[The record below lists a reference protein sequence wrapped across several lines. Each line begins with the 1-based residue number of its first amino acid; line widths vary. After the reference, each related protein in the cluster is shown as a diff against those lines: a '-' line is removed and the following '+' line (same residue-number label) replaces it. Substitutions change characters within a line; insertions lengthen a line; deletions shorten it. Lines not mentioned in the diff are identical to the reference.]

1 MYYLSNLFTFRLRI
15 LLQNKK
21 MICKGVVVLQKTL
34 LSRFY
39 KCLSVQFGKARNPF
53 VLQCLFIFYSQTFM
67 KIKKCLKN
75 YSQTFCR
82 FQVFWLDSQTFVTSI
97 KVQQNFPSQT
107 FLMSTVVFIINDFQ
121 KVQIRVFI
129 FILPTHQVSIK
140 FHILVE
146 NFHKIWVEF
155 SFVSYAFRQYCWI
168 WGFVQS
174 LFKVEF
180 RQIGETS
187 PKIKAMV
194 QIFHTMSINRS
205 FEIRNRVLVGQCFQ
219 HLTTGLVKK

>member
-1 MYYLSNLFTFRLRI
+1 
-15 LLQNKK
+15 

-67 KIKKCLKN
+67 KIKKCLKILFAN
-75 YSQTFCR
+75 FL
-82 FQVFWLDSQTFVTSI
+82 QVFWLDSQTFVTSI
-97 KVQQNFPSQT
+97 NVQQNFPSQT
-107 FLMSTVVFIINDFQ
+107 FLMSTVVFIIDNFQ

-168 WGFVQS
+168 WGFVYVFDGSS
-174 LFKVEF
+174 LFQCRISLNWRKSWYRF
-180 RQIGETS
+180 LIQ
-187 PKIKAMV
+187 
-194 QIFHTMSINRS
+194 
-205 FEIRNRVLVGQCFQ
+205 RVLID
-219 HLTTGLVKK
+219 HLRLGIEYQQVSVFNI